1 MNIFEILGPVM
12 VGPSSS
18 HTAGAVRIGY
28 ISRQLLGEPV
38 KDATLGLYGSFWLTG
53 SGHGTPLA
61 RSPGCAVCT
70 RTTPGSP
77 GLLPL
82 PRLEACAFGWSRPS

>member
-1 MNIFEILGPVM
+1 MCIRDR
-12 VGPSSS
+12 SSS

-38 KDATLGLYGSFWLTG
+38 KDATLGLYGSFWLAG

-61 RSPGCAVCT
+61 LIAGLCGMHPVSY
-70 RTTPGSP
+70 TPLDVYQRQEIGYSI
-77 GLLPL
+77 
-82 PRLEACAFGWSRPS
+82 S